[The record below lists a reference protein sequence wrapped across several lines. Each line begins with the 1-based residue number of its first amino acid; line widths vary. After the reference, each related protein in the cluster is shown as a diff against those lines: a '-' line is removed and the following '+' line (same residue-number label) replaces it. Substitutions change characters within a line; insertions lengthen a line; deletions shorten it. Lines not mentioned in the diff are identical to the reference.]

1 MALVVLLCVSVYIS
15 AQVAFQCKGQYYA
28 SLSPSLHG
36 PSNLY
41 EVKIDPA
48 SNLAIFDPIK
58 INVGKNVNAIG
69 YRSVDNLNLRCR
81 SR

>member
-48 SNLAIFDPIK
+48 SNLAIFDHLSMSNKMVPAAPANK
-58 INVGKNVNAIG
+58 INNE
-69 YRSVDNLNLRCR
+69 YLRI
-81 SR
+81 SL